1 MRIVSNLLGDLPQD
15 ELQSV
20 VEKSYML
27 EDAYGMDFQE
37 NVHGVNSLMDQF
49 GITAEQAYE
58 LINQGAQKGLNQ
70 NQDKKNLNYF

>member
-1 MRIVSNLLGDLPQD
+1 MRIVSNILGDLPQD

-37 NVHGVNSLMDQF
+37 NVRGVNSLMDQF
-49 GITAEQAYE
+49 RITADQAYE

-70 NQDKKNLNYF
+70 NQDLTDK

>member
-1 MRIVSNLLGDLPQD
+1 MRIVSNILGDLPQD

-37 NVHGVNSLMDQF
+37 NVRGVNSLMDHF
-49 GITAEQAYE
+49 GIKVDQAYE

-70 NQDKKNLNYF
+70 NQDLTDK